1 MSPGVPTVH
10 VNDDLAD
17 VLQQMLQADIRRVVV
32 LDEQEKPIGI
42 ITDGDLVA
50 RVSPA
55 LRRNIL
61 QSLAARVM
69 GTDVRRGQAAAHELM
84 SENVLSAPPDTTVVE
99 AINLMLREGRKQLVV
114 VNDEGLPIG
123 IVDRQT
129 LLAATLET

>member
-1 MSPGVPTVH
+1 
-10 VNDDLAD
+10 
-17 VLQQMLQADIRRVVV
+17 MLYADIRRVVV

-61 QSLAARVM
+61 QSLAVRVM

-114 VNDEGLPIG
+114 VNDAGRPIG
-123 IVDRQT
+123 MIDRQT